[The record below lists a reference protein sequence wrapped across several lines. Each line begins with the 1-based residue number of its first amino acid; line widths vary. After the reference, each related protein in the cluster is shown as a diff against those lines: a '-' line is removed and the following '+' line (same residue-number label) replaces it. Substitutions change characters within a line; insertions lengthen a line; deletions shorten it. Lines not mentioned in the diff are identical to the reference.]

1 MNPISQPANHTYWS
15 DIPVEP
21 MNPLLGRQ
29 FVTGTNVMVARI
41 TLQKGA
47 HVPLHSHHHE
57 QIASVL
63 SGCLQFLLHEP
74 ASGPVD
80 GPGSITGQTS
90 AIREVLLRPNQILT
104 IPPHLPHEVFALED
118 TINLDIFSPPREDW
132 ITGEDAYLRA
142 PQPAP

>member
-1 MNPISQPANHTYWS
+1 
-15 DIPVEP
+15 

-29 FVTGTNVMVARI
+29 FVVGANVMVARI

-63 SGCLQFLLHEP
+63 SGSLQFLLHEP
-74 ASGPVD
+74 ATQPID
-80 GPGSITGQTS
+80 GTGQTS
-90 AIREVLLRPNQILT
+90 TIREVLLRPNEILT

>member
-1 MNPISQPANHTYWS
+1 MNQTSQPAIHTHWS
-15 DIPVEP
+15 DIPIEL

-29 FVTGTNVMVARI
+29 FVVGANVMVARI

-74 ASGPVD
+74 GANPAD
-80 GPGSITGQTS
+80 NITVQTT
-90 AIREVLLRPNQILT
+90 AVREVILRPSEILT

-132 ITGEDAYLRA
+132 ITGQDAYLRA

>member
-1 MNPISQPANHTYWS
+1 MNPISQPANHTLWS
-15 DIPVEP
+15 DIPIEP

-29 FVTGTNVMVARI
+29 FVVGTNVMVARI

-74 ASGPVD
+74 ASGSGD
-80 GPGSITGQTS
+80 TTS
-90 AIREVLLRPNQILT
+90 QAAVVREVLLRPNEILT
-104 IPPHLPHEVFALED
+104 IPPHLPHEAFALED

-132 ITGEDAYLRA
+132 ITGDDAYLRA
-142 PQPAP
+142 